1 MFVPRVVKV
10 GRTEKR
16 RNVHLACSRD
26 KARPGVRKADPVGNV
41 QLRENSE
48 DGEILRGERLS
59 GDGEQNEEKL
69 EGSEG
74 KEDVQEKAGPE
85 EPIISYSKQQ
95 RWPDPGEPEC
105 VVCGRYGEYVCATTE
120 RDVCSLECKA
130 YNLRESSYS
139 LKPPNAPGVLEDQP
153 DTCRTLDV
161 EDELEGFQYQ
171 EHPFVKSL
179 SEERVTELR
188 QALGISVHGDDV
200 PRPVLAFAH
209 CSLQSGLVQNL
220 TEAGLGDPTPVQM
233 QIIPAVLAGR
243 DVLVQAETGSGKTDG
258 FLVPIIARLHAQ
270 RWQGR
275 PHAIV
280 LTPTRELSI
289 QLEQRARRLIAGLP
303 DARTALLVGGLPLPN
318 QRHRLKQRIKLVLGT
333 PGRVLELVKE
343 GTLLLESISSVLV
356 DEVDTMLELGFREQV
371 QSVLDKIP
379 NNRQTLLASATLP
392 DSTRDLAVGLLRHPV
407 WVTVATE
414 NYRDG
419 DDKLATGGVA
429 AGIKQILLWVEEPA
443 KKKKLFDVL
452 ADARLFVP
460 PVLVFVESKTGAELL
475 AQAVATV
482 TKLRAIAAHGDR
494 GQEERA
500 TLLQGITEGDYD
512 VVVSTGLLGRGLDL
526 VKVRLVVNFDLPSS
540 MDQYIHQVGR
550 VGRLGSHGTAL
561 TFMNNRD
568 RRLFLELTER
578 LAGISNQLPA
588 QLLNSPHLLEQR
600 RRRQWK
606 ESQRLV
612 TPGNLREF
620 LQDAAREGYARRVG
634 GPRSKRARCGK
645 SDTE

>member
-10 GRTEKR
+10 GPTEKR
-16 RNVHLACSRD
+16 RNAQPAWSRD
-26 KARPGVRKADPVGNV
+26 KARPGVQNAEPVHDA
-41 QLRENSE
+41 QLRDNRE
-48 DGEILRGERLS
+48 DEETLGGERLS
-59 GDGEQNEEKL
+59 GERERNEENL
-69 EGSEG
+69 EGSEV
-74 KEDVQEKAGPE
+74 KEEVQEEVEPE
-85 EPIISYSKQQ
+85 EPIVSYSKQQ
-95 RWPDPGEPEC
+95 RWPEPGEPVC
-105 VVCGRYGEYVCATTE
+105 VVCGRHGEYVCATTE

-130 YNLRESSYS
+130 CNLRGTSCSV
-139 LKPPNAPGVLEDQP
+139 KPPEAPSVLEDQA
-153 DTCRTLDV
+153 DICHTVDV
-161 EDELEGFQYQ
+161 QDELEGFQYR

-188 QALGISVHGDDV
+188 KALGISVHGHDV

-220 TEAGLGDPTPVQM
+220 TQAGLGDPTPVQM
-233 QIIPAVLAGR
+233 QMLPAVLAGR
-243 DVLVQAETGSGKTDG
+243 DVMVQAETGSGKTDG
-258 FLVPIIARLHAQ
+258 FLVPIIARLNAQ
-270 RWQGR
+270 RWHGQ
-275 PHAIV
+275 PHTIV

-289 QLEQRARRLIAGLP
+289 QLEQRARRLLAGLP

-318 QRHRLKQRIKLVLGT
+318 QRHRLKQHIKLVLGT
-333 PGRVLELVKE
+333 PGRVLELAKE
-343 GTLLLESISSVLV
+343 GTLLLNRISSVFV

-379 NNRQTLLASATLP
+379 DNRQTLLASATLP
-392 DSTRDLAVGLLRHPV
+392 DSIRDLADGLLRHPV
-407 WVTVATE
+407 WVTVAAE
-414 NYRDG
+414 NYQDG

-482 TKLRAIAAHGDR
+482 TGLRAIAAHGDR

-500 TLLQGITEGDYD
+500 ALLQGITEGDYD

-540 MDQYIHQVGR
+540 MDQYIHQAW
-550 VGRLGSHGTAL
+550 LK
-561 TFMNNRD
+561 N
-568 RRLFLELTER
+568 
-578 LAGISNQLPA
+578 P
-588 QLLNSPHLLEQR
+588 SPPSL
-600 RRRQWK
+600 
-606 ESQRLV
+606 
-612 TPGNLREF
+612 
-620 LQDAAREGYARRVG
+620 
-634 GPRSKRARCGK
+634 
-645 SDTE
+645 